1 MFVNVRVRLP
11 HLLVNRPQ
19 LRSQRLGTIREPRLH
34 QREVL
39 VEVDGN
45 HRHRLAGRWLFVP
58 LKESGLHY
66 RPPKVI
72 NTINTDQQVFQH
84 RLPA

>member
-1 MFVNVRVRLP
+1 MLVDMRIRLP
-11 HLLVNRPQ
+11 DLRIDRPQ

-39 VEVDGN
+39 VEVDGD

-58 LKESGLHY
+58 LKEVELRHL
-66 RPPKVI
+66 P
-72 NTINTDQQVFQH
+72 T
-84 RLPA
+84 RLLR